1 MKPIKNNHNIFLYPL
16 LGTITFGIYAV
27 WYLHC
32 LAKDVN
38 VLCRDTNRKTTGVLA
53 LYLLSLVTC
62 GGYAVFWWFRV
73 ADMLSRQI
81 RIRGLNSD
89 ISGGFVMLSF
99 VLGYFLTPVASW
111 VGVYKVFEALN
122 ELADDYNANILP
134 VMSAD
139 AAASDA

>member
-1 MKPIKNNHNIFLYPL
+1 
-16 LGTITFGIYAV
+16 
-27 WYLHC
+27 
-32 LAKDVN
+32 
-38 VLCRDTNRKTTGVLA
+38 
-53 LYLLSLVTC
+53 
-62 GGYAVFWWFRV
+62 
-73 ADMLSRQI
+73 
-81 RIRGLNSD
+81 
-89 ISGGFVMLSF
+89 MLSF